1 MSRCISLKAVA
12 LTVAAVIGLAGCQS
26 TAETQASQVVVSQD
40 TGKFV
45 LPKYDTVT
53 LPNGLTLML
62 MQQKE
67 VPLINVQAV
76 VKAGSI
82 DDSIAGTAEMTAQAS
97 LLGAGGKSKQA
108 LEQQIDSLGAS
119 LNADAGKDGSY
130 FSADFMAKDADV
142 MLGLLA
148 DVMLRPS
155 FDAAEYDKLK
165 QRSIAQLSQAKES
178 PKSVIGRYFA
188 KQMFGD
194 NPYGNAADS
203 ASVANIDVDQLKAF
217 HRQNYQ
223 PNNTAIAV
231 VGDFDVAQMKQKLTQ
246 LFGAWQGD
254 ALGADAAPMKPVFAP
269 AKNRVLLVDKSD
281 AIETT
286 FLIGG
291 LGVKRSN
298 PDLVEL
304 KVVNTI
310 LGGRFTSWLNDELR
324 VNSGLTYGARSG
336 FVSYKDAGLFQ
347 ISTFTKVSTTEQA
360 VDLALKTYHRL
371 WDKGIDAAT
380 LASAKAYV
388 KGQFPPKYETSGDLA
403 GLLSSMYLYGF
414 DASYINDFQKRVDSL
429 TVADTKRLINQYF
442 PKDKLQFVLIGNA
455 AKIAPIAAKYGEVT
469 KVDIKAVGFD
479 AK

>member
-1 MSRCISLKAVA
+1 MGESHSAK
-12 LTVAAVIGLAGCQS
+12 
-26 TAETQASQVVVSQD
+26 VVVSQD

-45 LPKYDTVT
+45 LPAYETVS
-53 LPNGLTLML
+53 LENGLTLML
-62 MQQKE
+62 MPQKE

-76 VKAGSI
+76 VKAGAI
-82 DDSIAGTAEMTAQAS
+82 DDSIAGTAELTAQAS
-97 LLGAGGKSKQA
+97 LLGAAGKSKQQ
-108 LEQQIDSLGAS
+108 LEQQIDFLGAN
-119 LNADAGKDGSY
+119 LNADADKDGSY
-130 FSADFMAKDADV
+130 FSADFMSKDADV

-148 DVMLRPS
+148 DVMLRPD
-155 FDAAEYDKLK
+155 FDASEYDKLK
-165 QRSIAQLSQAKES
+165 QRTIAQLSQAKQS

-188 KQMFGD
+188 KQMFAD

-203 ASVANIDVDQLKAF
+203 NSVAEISLAQVQGF

-223 PNNTAIAV
+223 PGNTAIAV
-231 VGDFDVAQMKQKLTQ
+231 VGDFDVAQMKQKLTA
-246 LFGAWQGD
+246 LFGNWQGD
-254 ALGADAAPMKPVFAP
+254 SLAATAAQMKPVYGP
-269 AKNRVLLVDKSD
+269 AKNRVLLVNKSD

-291 LGVKRSN
+291 LGVTRNN
-298 PDLVEL
+298 PDMVGIS
-304 KVVNTI
+304 VVNTI

-336 FVSYKDAGLFQ
+336 FISYKNAGLFQ
-347 ISTFTKVSTTEQA
+347 ISTFTKAATTEQA
-360 VDLALKTYHRL
+360 IDLALKTYQRL

-403 GLLSSMYLYGF
+403 GLLANMYLYGF

-429 TVADTKRLINQYF
+429 TVADTQRLIAQYF

-455 AKIAPIAAKYGEVT
+455 ANIAPIAAKYGDVT
-469 KVDIKAVGFD
+469 QVDIKAVGFGS
-479 AK
+479 

>member
-1 MSRCISLKAVA
+1 MSRRVSLKAVA
-12 LTVAAVIGLAGCQS
+12 LTIAAIMGLAGCQS
-26 TAETQASQVVVSQD
+26 TPESAASVVVSQD

-45 LPKYDTVT
+45 LPSYETVT
-53 LPNGLTLML
+53 LDNGLTLML
-62 MQQKE
+62 MPQRE

-82 DDSIAGTAEMTAQAS
+82 DDSIAGTAELTAQAA
-97 LLGAGGKSKQA
+97 LLGAGGKSKQQ
-108 LEQQIDSLGAS
+108 LEQQVDALGAS
-119 LNADAGKDGSY
+119 INADAGEDGSY
-130 FSADFMAKDADV
+130 FTADFMAKDADV
-142 MLGLLA
+142 MLGVLA
-148 DVMLRPS
+148 DVLLRPNY
-155 FDAAEYDKLK
+155 DAAEYDKLK
-165 QRSIAQLSQAKES
+165 QRTIAQLSQAKES
-178 PKSVIGRYFA
+178 PKSVIARYFA
-188 KQMFGD
+188 KQLFGD

-203 ASVANIDVDQLKAF
+203 SSVANIDVDQLKAF
-217 HRQNYQ
+217 HLQNYQ

-246 LFGAWQGD
+246 LFGQWQGD
-254 ALGADAAPMKPVFAP
+254 ALGASAAPMKPVFAP

-304 KVVNTI
+304 NVVNTI

-336 FVSYKDAGLFQ
+336 FISYKEAGLFQ

-371 WDKGIDAAT
+371 WEQGIDAAT

-403 GLLSSMYLYGF
+403 GLLSDMYLYGF
-414 DASYINDFQKRVDSL
+414 DASYINDFQKRVDGL
-429 TVADTKRLINQYF
+429 TVADTQRLINQYF

-455 AKIAPIAAKYGEVT
+455 AEIAPIAAKYGEVT
-469 KVDIKAVGFD
+469 KVDIKDIGFD